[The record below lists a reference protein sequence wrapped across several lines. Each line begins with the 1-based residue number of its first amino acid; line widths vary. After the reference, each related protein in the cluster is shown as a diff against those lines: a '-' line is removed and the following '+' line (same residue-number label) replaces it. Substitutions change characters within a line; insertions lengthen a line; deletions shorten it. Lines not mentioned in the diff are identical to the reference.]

1 MKPLIIPM
9 FIASLLLTI
18 SCGNTKMAPE
28 ANTTTA
34 VDESELRS
42 EEGKTVQMT
51 KAIFIANV
59 SDFEKNP
66 DEWAYKGVRPCVIDF
81 YADWCRPCKMVAP
94 LMEGFANTYKGQ
106 VDIYKVNVDKEREL
120 AELFGIRSI
129 PTVLFCPMDG
139 KPQMSQGALAKE
151 DYEKIINEFLLKK
164 TDESTTK

>member
-1 MKPLIIPM
+1 MKPLIIPIL
-9 FIASLLLTI
+9 FLSLLLTV
-18 SCGNTKMAPE
+18 SCGNAKTTPE
-28 ANTTTA
+28 INTNTS
-34 VDESELRS
+34 VDESDLPLEA
-42 EEGKTVQMT
+42 GKTVQMT

-66 DEWAYKGVRPCVIDF
+66 NEWAYKGVRPCVIDF

-129 PTVLFCPMDG
+129 PTVLFCPMDE

-151 DYEKIINEFLLKK
+151 DYEKIIKEFLLKK